1 MLVIDDGYLGE
12 NLKRDDEDKE
22 RFGTEGT
29 LAYEGVIHP
38 DAIEEIWFFEPR
50 KNAVG
55 STEFV
60 MIEQDFRDWEI

>member
-38 DAIEEIWFFEPR
+38 DAIEEIWFLSRGRMLSALP
-50 KNAVG
+50 
-55 STEFV
+55 SS
-60 MIEQDFRDWEI
+60 